1 MKILTPGEMRQAD
14 AETIQSGLFSGIGL
28 MQSAGNAAAEK
39 ILRLTNGMDR
49 CFHILTG
56 SGNNGGDG
64 FVIAARLLEQFGRD
78 RVILHCAAPAEKLS
92 GDALLAYQELPP
104 DIVKKN
110 SLTAEDL
117 QKDRDLVID
126 CLLGTGIRGEA
137 REPVRS
143 WIDLVNRS
151 GCPVISIDIP
161 SGLDGETGSGNA
173 VTADAT
179 LTLAAPKTG
188 LLTGNGPSACGK
200 LHVVPI
206 GIPDEILNA
215 VAPDA
220 VPAIDTKTIR
230 ALLRP
235 LDPATYKQKRG
246 HVLILGGSASYPS
259 APFLAGEAALR
270 AGAGLV
276 TVVLP
281 ASAEIVCSVPKA
293 LIVRRAPDD
302 GTGHFTPAALPLI
315 QSLLPAMDAV
325 AIGPGMTT
333 NAGDFLAGLPEYL
346 TMPTLF
352 DADALNLLAMNP
364 ELLKRL
370 PENAVLTPH
379 AGELKRLLDS
389 TNLSETEQLAK
400 DTGAVIIQK
409 GPCTRIFDGR
419 NGKTAINLSGSPAL
433 ATAGS
438 GDVLTGIVAAFL
450 AQKYDPFTAAQIG
463 VHLHGLAGE
472 TDTEHLTRAGNTGL
486 IADDLLIRLPE
497 ILQKF
502 CNFDRDL

>member
-1 MKILTPGEMRQAD
+1 MNILTPAEMKQAD
-14 AETIQSGLFSGIGL
+14 SETIRSGLFSGIGL
-28 MQSAGNAAAEK
+28 MRSAGNAAAGK
-39 ILRLTNGMDR
+39 ILQLTGGLKH

-64 FVIAARLLEQFGRD
+64 FIIAARLLEQFGRE
-78 RVILHCAAPAEKLS
+78 RVVLHCAAPEEKLS
-92 GDALLAYQELPP
+92 GDALPAYQGLPP
-104 DIVKKN
+104 DIRKKT

-117 QKDRDLVID
+117 DKDRDLVID
-126 CLLGTGIRGEA
+126 CLLGTGIKGDA
-137 REPVRS
+137 REPVKS
-143 WIDLVNRS
+143 WISLVNRS

-161 SGLDGETGSGNA
+161 SGLDGETGTGDA
-173 VTADAT
+173 VIADAT

-200 LHVVPI
+200 LYVVPI
-206 GIPDEILNA
+206 GIPDKILNA

-220 VPAIDTKTIR
+220 PPAIDTSTVR
-230 ALLRP
+230 TLLHP

-246 HVLILGGSASYPS
+246 HILILGGSATYPS

-276 TVVLP
+276 TVVIP

-302 GTGHFTPAALPLI
+302 GTGHFTAASLPLI

-325 AIGPGMTT
+325 AVGPGMTT
-333 NAGDFLAGLPEYL
+333 AAGDFLAGLMNFL
-346 TMPTLF
+346 TIPTLF
-352 DADALNLLAMNP
+352 DADALNLLSATP
-364 ELLKRL
+364 ELLKQL
-370 PENAVLTPH
+370 PENTVLTPH
-379 AGELKRLLDS
+379 AGELKRLL
-389 TNLSETEQLAK
+389 TAANLSDIEQLAK
-400 DTGAVIIQK
+400 NTKSIIVQK
-409 GPCTRIFDGR
+409 GPYSRIFDGS
-419 NGKTAINLSGSPAL
+419 NGRKAVNLSGSPAL

-438 GDVLTGIVAAFL
+438 GDVLTGITGAFL

-463 VHLHGLAGE
+463 VHLHGLTGE
-472 TDTEHLTRAGNTGL
+472 NHTDRLTRAGNTGL
-486 IADDLLIRLPE
+486 IADDLLARLPV

-502 CNFDRDL
+502 CEFDPDL